1 MQKKNRV
8 TYEGYVELMKKEVAE
23 RTGKHVRVEKISKNN
38 GLVLDGLVILS
49 EESNVSPNI
58 YLNGYFEKFLTYGK
72 EAAAEE
78 IIRVYERNRP
88 KAVFDSSIFTE
99 REKVSPLIKMKII
112 NYEKNK
118 ELLEKVPH
126 VRVLDLAVVFMAV
139 LKSDFDEGFG
149 TILIHN
155 SHLDFWDMTADD
167 LHELAKENMRN
178 DFEVVSMGEVMKG
191 VFENFADG
199 DLAGGVIPE
208 PETDMY
214 VLTAH
219 TKLHG
224 AVGMLHRELLN
235 LFMQENGFEKLVIL
249 PSSVHEVLL
258 IPYDDGM
265 EKIDFM
271 EMVKEVNGTE
281 LVPEEILSDSVYV
294 YDGNELE
301 ILE

>member
-8 TYEGYVELMKKEVAE
+8 TYEGYMELMKKEVAE

-72 EAAAEE
+72 EAVAEE
-78 IIRVYERNRP
+78 IIRAYERNRP
-88 KAVFDSSIFTE
+88 KALFDISIFTE
-99 REKVSPLIKMKII
+99 R
-112 NYEKNK
+112 
-118 ELLEKVPH
+118 EKVPH

-139 LKSDFDEGFG
+139 LKSGFDEGFG

-178 DFEVVSMGEVMKG
+178 DFEIVSMGEVMKG
-191 VFENFADG
+191 VFENLADG
-199 DLAGGVIPE
+199 DLESGVIPG

-219 TKLHG
+219 TKLYG

-281 LVPEEILSDSVYV
+281 LAPEEILSDSVYV